1 MLQEAVFLPPVLHR
15 TNPTTTITVDL
26 TVVITMVITITT
38 VITIMVITIT
48 VFVLR
53 IEIVGEVKNVA
64 HHLMDKGLVPT
75 LQIIMD
81 NNKNVV
87 SSAFSKNTFIWS
99 CTTIIKFSR
108 IISPTCL
115 SNSSRIFL
123 PPVLHRTSQTTI
135 ITVDLTVVI
144 TMVITKTTVI
154 TIMVITITVFVLR
167 IEIVGEVKNVA
178 HHLMDKGLVPTLQI
192 IMDNNKN
199 VVSSAFF

>member
-1 MLQEAVFLPPVLHR
+1 MLQEVVSLPPVLHRTSLTTIITEDLMGVITITLVTTMVITITVVCLIFYLYFFFISILQVDVVGVQRMLQEAVFLPPVLHR

-87 SSAFSKNTFIWS
+87 SSAFF
-99 CTTIIKFSR
+99 
-108 IISPTCL
+108 
-115 SNSSRIFL
+115 
-123 PPVLHRTSQTTI
+123 
-135 ITVDLTVVI
+135 
-144 TMVITKTTVI
+144 
-154 TIMVITITVFVLR
+154 
-167 IEIVGEVKNVA
+167 
-178 HHLMDKGLVPTLQI
+178 
-192 IMDNNKN
+192 
-199 VVSSAFF
+199 